1 MTKRKENPGMKGVK
15 QRIAALITAAVTL
28 CSMGTAV
35 SAEFTDPA
43 EAYAN
48 FVLKGI
54 TSSSASSAE
63 PTKNT
68 AATDKAKEDPSD
80 TKVSD
85 NSETAP
91 SEDEE
96 LIEDELTEDDGLIKS
111 IDIYSYKSVI
121 SVGDTFN
128 INFRITPSDSTE
140 KVKFSVSNSKVLKV
154 SSKGKVTALKKG
166 SATITVKSASGVYD
180 RILVTVKDPVDAAS
194 GSDSSFGGAESI
206 ELMHSIIM
214 LYEGESYQVRY
225 ELKPDGCEDSVT
237 YKSSNKSVVQVS
249 EKGNITALKVGTAR
263 VTCTTGSGVQSRL
276 TVTVLP
282 ALTAEEKEEQ
292 ISSEYETEYDADGN
306 IIPSA
311 VRFTEE
317 SENVQVGSV
326 VQLDARIYPTGAKY
340 TYTIQ
345 SDNPS
350 VASVDN
356 MGKVTGLKPG
366 NAVITITTNNGKT
379 DSVYVTVYGDVIRGI
394 DVSKWN
400 GDIDW
405 KTVSHTGDAQFVM
418 IRASYGYEDTDPKV
432 EENVKGCEKYNIPYG
447 FYHYMYAT
455 TVAEAKKEAAYF
467 LNVIQNYSPEY
478 PVVLDIEEEFYKQM
492 DKKKVTE
499 IVATFMEAVEDAGY
513 YGMIY
518 SYAKFFDDCLIM
530 DKIEKYDI
538 WVACWGDSEKLSE
551 SYSYHYGMW
560 QYSETGRV
568 DGIDEDVDLD
578 YAYKDYKYTIRKYGL
593 NNLK

>member
-1 MTKRKENPGMKGVK
+1 MKGVK

-48 FVLKGI
+48 FVLNGV
-54 TSSSASSAE
+54 TSSPASSAE
-63 PTKNT
+63 PTKN
-68 AATDKAKEDPSD
+68 AAGAEKTEEAPSETD
-80 TKVSD
+80 VSD
-85 NSETAP
+85 NDT
-91 SEDEE
+91 
-96 LIEDELTEDDGLIKS
+96 TEISDDKDDGLIKS

-121 SVGDTFN
+121 TVGDSFN
-128 INFRITPSDSTE
+128 INYRITPSDSTE
-140 KVKFSVSNSKVLKV
+140 KVKFSVSNSKVLRV

-180 RILVTVKDPVDAAS
+180 RILVTVKDPEDVLS
-194 GSDSSFGGAESI
+194 GSEPSFGGAESI
-206 ELMHSIIM
+206 ELMHSTVM

-225 ELKPDGCEDSVT
+225 ELKPDGCEDSVA
-237 YKSSNKSVVQVS
+237 YKSSNKSVANVTA
-249 EKGNITALKVGTAR
+249 EGNITALKVGTAR
-263 VTCTTGSGVQSRL
+263 ITCTTGSGVQSRV

-282 ALTAEEKEEQ
+282 ALTPEEKEEQ

-326 VQLDARIYPTGAKY
+326 IQLDARIYPTGAKY
-340 TYTIQ
+340 TYTIE

-350 VASVDN
+350 VASVDR
-356 MGKVTGLKPG
+356 MGRVTGLKQG
-366 NAVITITTNNGKT
+366 NAVITITTDNGKS
-379 DSVYVTVYGDVIRGI
+379 DSIYVTVYGDVIRGI

-405 KTVSHTGDAQFVM
+405 KTVSQSGDAQFVM

-499 IVATFMEAVEDAGY
+499 IVTAFMEEVENAGY

-538 WVACWGDSEKLSE
+538 WVACWGDSDKLSE
-551 SYSYHYGMW
+551 NYSYHYGMW

-593 NNLK
+593 NNLI